1 MTKNDLALNEYNP
14 YYQQYIQKAG
24 DVSLYE
30 GLKVNSTAAVVF
42 FESISEEKLE
52 LRYEAGKWTIKE
64 VVQHLIDTE
73 RVFGYRALCIARG
86 DKTLFP
92 SYDQDEYVVRCQA
105 NARSISD
112 LVTEYKA
119 VRLASITLF
128 DSFSNEM
135 LKRIGI
141 AGSSNLS
148 PRAVAFIIMGH
159 ENHHCEIIKERY
171 L

>member
-64 VVQHLIDTE
+64 VV
-73 RVFGYRALCIARG
+73 
-86 DKTLFP
+86 
-92 SYDQDEYVVRCQA
+92 
-105 NARSISD
+105 
-112 LVTEYKA
+112 
-119 VRLASITLF
+119 
-128 DSFSNEM
+128 
-135 LKRIGI
+135 
-141 AGSSNLS
+141 
-148 PRAVAFIIMGH
+148 
-159 ENHHCEIIKERY
+159 
-171 L
+171 